1 MDIKMLV
8 DAVGGKVINKIPKQT
23 IKGISIDSRKIEK
36 AQVFFA
42 IKGDNFDGHDFINEA
57 ISKGAGAVVFSKDID
72 IDPNSNVL
80 LIKVGDTLKAL
91 GALSKKHR
99 ENSKAKI
106 VAVTGSNGKT
116 TVKEML
122 FSILSIKG
130 KTARNVGNF
139 NNRIGLPL
147 SVLQLDKDDK
157 YGVFELGTS
166 LFGEIEKLAD
176 ILSPDA
182 ALITNIGYSHL
193 ETFVSPKAVFDE
205 KKVLFDHIRAGGK
218 AAINIDDYYLK
229 QLVLKYPNAVTFSLN
244 NHSAAVYAKDIEIGK
259 NAIFELC
266 AGGEIIKI
274 KLPAKGEMNVLN
286 AVSASAAAMA
296 FGFNLDE
303 LKEGLEKFT
312 PPQMRMQEAKSK
324 QVALLINDA
333 YNANPSSMRQ
343 SIKTVCS
350 VFKDKKIVLVLGD
363 MLELGE
369 KSEFYHEEL
378 GKFINAQNIDSIY
391 LTGENMAAAKEV
403 IKHNVFWAQ
412 DHKELT
418 ESLKKAELNC
428 KCVVLFKASRSIK
441 LEEIYKALLP

>member
-1 MDIKMLV
+1 MLV

-205 KKVLFDHIRAGGK
+205 KKVLFDHIREGGK

-244 NHSAAVYAKDIEIGK
+244 NPSAGVYAKDIEIGR
-259 NAIFELC
+259 NAVFELC
-266 AGGEIIKI
+266 AGGESIKI

-324 QVALLINDA
+324 QGALLINDA

-369 KSEFYHEEL
+369 KSELYHEEL

-391 LTGENMAAAKEV
+391 LTGEKMAAAKEV

-418 ESLKKAELNC
+418 ESLMKAELNG